1 MGAVVNA
8 LERRFSSMIPC
19 GGRYLSVDIAANGK
33 QMNLTI
39 EKADYEALDSQAE
52 RLAFIDFTLT
62 EEVKKLGATAWTGN
76 LSA

>member
-1 MGAVVNA
+1 
-8 LERRFSSMIPC
+8 MIPC
-19 GGRYLSVDIAANGK
+19 GGRYLSVDIDANGK

-62 EEVKKLGATAWTGN
+62 EEVKKLGATHDPI
-76 LSA
+76 